1 MKMFFLWMVETYGL
15 ATAIVWWSF
24 AATVLLGPILIST
37 AAWFIIKLKRS
48 GK

>member
-1 MKMFFLWMVETYGL
+1 MKIFFLWMVETYGL

-24 AATVLLGPILIST
+24 AAAVLLGPILISA
-37 AAWFIIKLKRS
+37 AAWLIVKSKRS